1 MRWLTLFGLLLAA
14 SGVAAGDAY
23 VAQISI
29 EGAIGPATSAHVEK
43 AMTQAQDNGA
53 TAIVL
58 RIDTPGGLDSAM
70 RDIIKRVLASPVPVI
85 GWVSPSGARAASAGT
100 YILYATHVA
109 AMASATNLGAATPIP
124 VGGSWPLPDSAT
136 PASSSGSDPDEK
148 SDAAPTA
155 DEATTP
161 DTSSSEPQTAPRDA
175 AQTKAINDAV
185 AYIRG
190 LAEQR
195 GRNADWA
202 ESAVRNGVSLSAQQ
216 ALKEQVINLIA
227 DDVDALLTA
236 VDGRTVS
243 TATGE
248 QTLRT
253 AGLRVETIEPDWR
266 NKLLATLTNPTVA
279 YMLMLIGIYGLLLEG
294 YNPGAILP
302 GVAGGISLLLALYA
316 FQLLPVNYVGLGLM
330 ALGVALMVA
339 ETMAPSFG
347 VLGIGGTIA
356 FVLGSVLLMDV
367 DVPGYG
373 INVGVIVGIA
383 ASAAAVLGLT
393 LYLLWRARH
402 ARVVTG
408 GEAMLG
414 ETVDVLEFADGEG
427 WGEIGGERWH
437 ICAQQSLH
445 PGQHVRVI
453 RRDGLRLDVEPIN

>member
-1 MRWLTLFGLLLAA
+1 MRWLTLIGLLLAA
-14 SGVAAGDAY
+14 SSVAAGDAY
-23 VAQISI
+23 VAEISI

-43 AMTQAQDNGA
+43 AMTQAQDSGA

-85 GWVSPSGARAASAGT
+85 GWVGPSGARAASAGT
-100 YILYATHVA
+100 YILYATHIA
-109 AMASATNLGAATPIP
+109 AMAPATNLGAATPIP

-136 PASSSGSDPDEK
+136 PASPRDNDPERK
-148 SDAAPTA
+148 PDAASAA
-155 DEATTP
+155 DEATTSDP
-161 DTSSSEPQTAPRDA
+161 STGETRAVPRDA
-175 AQTKAINDAV
+175 ATTKAINDAV

-202 ESAVRNGVSLSAQQ
+202 ESAVRNGASLSAQQ
-216 ALKEQVINLIA
+216 ALNEQVIDLVA
-227 DDVDALLTA
+227 DDVHTLLRA

-248 QTLRT
+248 QTLQT
-253 AGLRVETIEPDWR
+253 ADLRVETLEPDWR
-266 NKLLATLTNPTVA
+266 IKLLATLTNPTVA

-294 YNPGAILP
+294 YHPGAILP
-302 GVAGGISLLLALYA
+302 GVTGGISLLLALYA
-316 FQLLPVNYVGLGLM
+316 FQLLPVNYVGLALM
-330 ALGVALMVA
+330 ALGVALMVT

-347 VLGIGGTIA
+347 VLGIGGTVA

-383 ASAAAVLGLT
+383 VSAAVVMALT

-437 ICAQQSLH
+437 ICAQHTLH
-445 PGQHVRVI
+445 PGQRARVTG
-453 RRDGLRLDVEPIN
+453 RHGLRLDVEPIN